1 MNLFY
6 RDKKNNLKLTT
17 KVISVILSVLIFFS
31 AFPIVSPAEEIP
43 DTENENNEP
52 VVVQELE
59 EERNENTKHFLMSDQ
74 TVKAVVYSEP
84 VHYEENGK
92 WLDIDNSLE
101 YEKETSGDD
110 FNGYKTKN
118 GDFDVKFAKNANS
131 SKLIT
136 ISKDKYSLSWNL
148 LNKAKAISGF
158 KKIDIEEA
166 DQDAAEIEKSVSN
179 TSQSVC
185 YENIIADTDLEYT
198 VNGNGLKENIIVK
211 KPADSYTYSFEI
223 SAKHLTLS
231 LQEDNSILVSDSKS
245 GECVYTI
252 PAMFMIDSNGKYSN
266 DISVS
271 LEQKNKNKYIL
282 NIDASSDW
290 MNEEDRAFPVIID
303 PQITT
308 QQVKKNIFSTYV
320 ESGHPSKNHNLEELM
335 MVGKDSSGIGKC
347 RGFIQFTLPSLKKGD
362 MVVDATL
369 HLGQTLVDYYASTTP
384 NAQINAYMV
393 TGGWKESTITWSNQP
408 ACESTALDYNF
419 INKSEKG
426 KAVWKEWNIT
436 KAVKKWYEG
445 TSANNGIMLKSTL
458 ENVSSMVD
466 SCIYAWYYTESGATS
481 SAYPLISITYRNNKG
496 LEPYWTYTSASAG
509 SAGTASVNDYSGNLV
524 FSRTDC
530 ATTGLRMPVSIER
543 VYNGYMAKTTYKT
556 TKPYV
561 GHGWKL
567 NIQQTVAKTSL
578 DKFPY
583 VYEDGDGTQ
592 HYFYKKTANGKTQ
605 YLDEDGLKLELKIN
619 SSGYTITDEKDNV
632 LTFNSKGFLTSSKDA
647 NGNTMKITFNTA
659 DATKIESVT
668 DGSGHI
674 IKLLDN
680 TETKS
685 GYLQYMVDPSGR
697 KTNFKY
703 DNGKLIRV
711 KYPDGKEDTYAYD
724 ADEALT
730 QAKASTGYSLNFSY
744 TSLAKGK
751 RVSKILEKGDTT
763 AGQTVTFDRS
773 AYNTTVIRTAGVD
786 DVYGNSDDIYTT
798 YQFDNWGKTISK
810 QSKTASGNLGAE
822 VYNYTASEVDGS
834 ASNIKYIN
842 QVNSSAAYGRNI
854 INLAKN
860 SNAESTKN
868 WKLLRWIDD
877 CDASFG
883 TTTAQKYYG
892 QSSFKLTSNSVT
904 GDGRAR
910 IYQDF
915 KLDDIIPGKTYT
927 LSAYV
932 KTSNIQKANNNT
944 FGACLALYAETG
956 NTETSK
962 QEYSEFLTGTTDTAM
977 DNGWRRISAT
987 ITVPQDVMFLR
998 ANLAIK
1004 SATGTAYF
1012 DGIQVE
1018 QSGVANHYNMIENSS
1033 FERSANNLPENWT
1046 GQNLTLSDSVD
1057 GISPAYKYGSSSF
1070 RFAGGAS
1077 AQKKLIQEV
1086 NISGSENDT
1095 YIVSG
1100 WAKAEAVPA
1109 TSTNRK
1115 FQISIEVC
1123 YSDGTSKYKMPALFN
1138 PSVSGWQYTS
1148 YAFTLSDG
1156 TSAVKTPVKIKVH
1169 LGFFNQVNKGY
1180 FDGIQLIKDVAN
1192 SYTYDSN
1199 GNLISVAANAQQ
1211 KSKMEYSNSNL
1222 TKSTDPKGYSYT
1234 YTYDK
1239 NHNVTQAS
1247 SQRNVKYNYTYSKT
1261 GSNPLTL
1268 DITNSG
1274 GTMSLKSAAG
1284 YSAQDTSKGIWAG
1297 AYLTSTG
1304 DQDDYRT
1311 FYSYD
1316 ILTGNLK
1323 SAKNPNDTMT
1333 YYTYNAQNDALT
1345 SVSSNGIT
1353 NNYTYENSRLKSI
1366 AHNGMTY
1373 SFNYDKFGNTTQ
1385 TKAGSYTL
1393 STNTYAAN
1401 NGKLAKT
1408 TYGNGYYTSNNYNS
1422 YGQVTSVAKN
1432 GSTKYSWAY
1441 DASSKPILHKDYENK
1456 LNYYYTYDTTGRLIR
1471 SNVYKQGVNSNTN
1484 SRVYTVEQS
1493 YDMNNNV
1500 SKIVQSAGSISP
1512 YQKYSYGKDNLPD
1525 VYTMFSNRTQ
1535 TYTFDSLNRYS
1546 KMELSLDKPVTIN
1559 YVYHLSERNKDSSEK
1574 YRTTKLK
1581 CEFINNTAYRYNYD
1595 KLGNI
1600 VQIEQG
1606 TRVEGT
1612 NSGTNYSANL
1622 KYEYDALSQL
1632 TRENNKYLNQTITYT
1647 YDKGGNITKKTIYP
1661 YTAGSLNG
1669 VAPTETIVYN
1679 YGNSSWTDLLTSY
1692 NGQNIAYDAIGN
1704 PTSYLG
1710 YTLKWN
1716 GRQLSSLSGNGTTA
1730 SYKYDADGLRSYKKV
1745 NGVETTYQYVGDK
1758 LMYEKRGTTEFYY
1771 YYNSF
1776 GNLAGIKYV
1785 QNGTEYMVY
1794 AVCNMRGD
1802 VEDLYWGSGNLACHY
1817 TYDTWGNVISVTDIN
1832 GKEITNENHIG
1843 LMNPIRYRGYYYDS
1857 EIGMYYLQ
1865 SRYYNPQVGR
1875 FISADDQLS
1884 TDDII
1889 GMNLFTYCGNNPVNR
1904 LDSSGEAWYHWAI
1917 GAGIV
1922 AACAAAVVITAGG
1935 AAPAIA
1941 AVASVV
1947 NGFAAATTASTIAAG
1962 AFVGSSMVLGTAA
1975 LFAVGTSSS
1984 VKEFND
1990 QGNWGTVAATA
2001 VGTVLGGYGG
2011 YTTSKGQMK
2020 TTTGRGMQNPKV
2032 RAAAQ
2037 RGQLKHKLMDY
2048 GPGVDKEVTIA
2059 PGCRVDGID
2068 FNNRIIYELKPN
2080 NPQAIARG
2088 MSQLDRYTAAAS
2100 QQYGG
2105 TWTGVLKLYD

>member
-31 AFPIVSPAEEIP
+31 AFPIVSLADEIP
-43 DTENENNEP
+43 ETENENNEP

-101 YEKETSGDD
+101 YEKETSDDD

-166 DQDAAEIEKSVSN
+166 DKDAAEIEKSVSN

-231 LQEDNSILVSDSKS
+231 LQEDNSILASDSKS

-290 MNEEDRAFPVIID
+290 INEEDRAFPVIID

-320 ESGHPSKNHNLEELM
+320 ESGDATRNHNLEELM
-335 MVGKDSSGIGKC
+335 MVGKTSVKAGKC

-458 ENVSSMVD
+458 ENVSSMID
-466 SCIYAWYYTESGATS
+466 SCIYAWYYTESGPSSTS
-481 SAYPLISITYRNNKG
+481 TAYPLISITYRNNKG

-530 ATTGLRMPVSIER
+530 ATTGLRMPVSIEH

-605 YLDEDGLKLELKIN
+605 YLDEDGLKLELKIS

-668 DGSGHI
+668 DGSGHV

-730 QAKASTGYSLNFSY
+730 LAKASTGYSLNFSY

-932 KTSNIQKANNNT
+932 KTSNIQKANSNT

-1070 RFAGGAS
+1070 RFVGGAT

-1100 WAKAEAVPA
+1100 WARAEAVPA

-1115 FQISIEVC
+1115 FQISVEVC
-1123 YSDGTSKYKMPALFN
+1123 YSDGTSKYKMPAVFN

-1211 KSKMEYSNSNL
+1211 KSKMEYTNSDL

-1247 SQRNVKYNYTYSKT
+1247 SQRNVKYNYTYSQS

-1284 YSAQDTSKGIWAG
+1284 YSDQDTSKKIWAG

-1559 YVYHLSERNKDSSEK
+1559 YIYHLSERNTDSSEK

-1600 VQIEQG
+1600 VQVEQG

-1669 VAPTETIVYN
+1669 VAPTQTIVYN

-1692 NGQNIAYDAIGN
+1692 NGQNITYDAIGN

-1776 GNLAGIKYV
+1776 GNLAGIKYI

-1832 GKEITNENHIG
+1832 GKEITNANHIG
-1843 LMNPIRYRGYYYDS
+1843 LMNPIRYRGYYFDS

-1875 FISADDQLS
+1875 FISADGQLNN
-1884 TDDII
+1884 DLL
-1889 GMNLFTYCGNNPVNR
+1889 GNNLFTYCGNNPVTR
-1904 LDSSGEAWYHWAI
+1904 SDDDGQGWW
-1917 GAGIV
+1917 
-1922 AACAAAVVITAGG
+1922 
-1935 AAPAIA
+1935 
-1941 AVASVV
+1941 
-1947 NGFAAATTASTIAAG
+1947 IAAG
-1962 AFVGSSMVLGTAA
+1962 AIVGALISGGTKIVSNVMSGTKWYDGVAGALVGGAVSGAITAA
-1975 LFAVGTSSS
+1975 TCNTTAAAFAGAAAESVTNQLLSYIPTACKAVGQDKPTKVNKRNVLVS
-1984 VKEFND
+1984 V
-1990 QGNWGTVAATA
+1990 GTVAAE
-2001 VGTVLGGYGG
+2001 TVVYGLA
-2011 YTTSKGQMK
+2011 SKGAGKIAQKVIPINSGWFKPQKFSSCFSGNYAHKFQGQTLLQSSMVAGADSIKQMVE
-2020 TTTGRGMQNPKV
+2020 KV
-2032 RAAAQ
+2032 VDTVM
-2037 RGQLKHKLMDY
+2037 GQE
-2048 GPGVDKEVTIA
+2048 PT
-2059 PGCRVDGID
+2059 
-2068 FNNRIIYELKPN
+2068 FELYPE
-2080 NPQAIARG
+2080 A
-2088 MSQLDRYTAAAS
+2088 L
-2100 QQYGG
+2100 
-2105 TWTGVLKLYD
+2105 L

>member
-17 KVISVILSVLIFFS
+17 KVISVILSVLMFFS

-101 YEKETSGDD
+101 YEKETSDDD

-131 SKLIT
+131 SKLMT

-148 LNKAKAISGF
+148 LNKAKAISGL

-668 DGSGHI
+668 DGSGHV

-751 RVSKILEKGDTT
+751 RVSKVVEKGGST

-877 CDASFG
+877 CAASFG

-1077 AQKKLIQEV
+1077 AQKQLIQEV

-1123 YSDGTSKYKMPALFN
+1123 YSDGTSKYKMPAVFN

-1211 KSKMEYSNSNL
+1211 KSKMEYSNSDL

-1247 SQRNVKYNYTYSKT
+1247 SQRNVKYNYTYSKS

-1484 SRVYTVEQS
+1484 SRVYSVEQS

-1669 VAPTETIVYN
+1669 VAPTQTIVYN

-1776 GNLAGIKYV
+1776 GNLAGIKYI

-1832 GKEITNENHIG
+1832 GKEITNANHIG

-1875 FISADDQLS
+1875 FISADEYFS
-1884 TDDII
+1884 TGQDIN
-1889 GMNLFTYCGNNPVNR
+1889 GCNMFAYCSNNPTGRADDCGEFWHIVVGAAVGAVLSGASSIISDLVSGEEVDWKSAGISALSGGISGALACTGIGFGASVAINTA
-1904 LDSSGEAWYHWAI
+1904 LSSGESILTQGMKNGFKNINYGEVLLDGAI
-1917 GAGIV
+1917 GGIT
-1922 AACAAAVVITAGG
+1922 AAIGGKGKGTKHLNNLGKQTVKRTTNAFTHKGAKAAAKEAGK
-1935 AAPAIA
+1935 AFTYYAKNTVNFYSKFVKKDLPAN
-1941 AVASVV
+1941 V
-1947 NGFAAATTASTIAAG
+1947 FKSTIIDP
-1962 AFVGSSMVLGTAA
+1962 SISVL
-1975 LFAVGTSSS
+1975 
-1984 VKEFND
+1984 KNKH
-1990 QGNWGTVAATA
+1990 
-2001 VGTVLGGYGG
+2001 LGG
-2011 YTTSKGQMK
+2011 
-2020 TTTGRGMQNPKV
+2020 
-2032 RAAAQ
+2032 
-2037 RGQLKHKLMDY
+2037 
-2048 GPGVDKEVTIA
+2048 
-2059 PGCRVDGID
+2059 
-2068 FNNRIIYELKPN
+2068 F
-2080 NPQAIARG
+2080 
-2088 MSQLDRYTAAAS
+2088 
-2100 QQYGG
+2100 
-2105 TWTGVLKLYD
+2105 

>member
-17 KVISVILSVLIFFS
+17 KVISVILSVLMFFS

-101 YEKETSGDD
+101 YEKETSDDD

-131 SKLIT
+131 SKLMT

-148 LNKAKAISGF
+148 LNKAKAISGL

-530 ATTGLRMPVSIER
+530 ATTGLRMPVSIEH

-605 YLDEDGLKLELKIN
+605 YLDEDGLKLELKIS

-668 DGSGHI
+668 DGSGHV

-987 ITVPQDVMFLR
+987 ITVPQDVKFLR

-1077 AQKKLIQEV
+1077 AQKQLIQEV

-1211 KSKMEYSNSNL
+1211 KSKMEYSNSDL

-1247 SQRNVKYNYTYSKT
+1247 SQRNVKYNYTYSKS

-1500 SKIVQSAGSISP
+1500 SKIVQSAGTISP

-1559 YVYHLSERNKDSSEK
+1559 YIYHLSERNKDSSEK
-1574 YRTTKLK
+1574 YRTTPRPGEVLPPP
-1581 CEFINNTAYRYNYD
+1581 AARPPPAPP
-1595 KLGNI
+1595 GNI
-1600 VQIEQG
+1600 VQVEQG

-1669 VAPTETIVYN
+1669 VAPTQTIVYN

-1692 NGQNIAYDAIGN
+1692 NGQNITYDAIGN

-1832 GKEITNENHIG
+1832 GKEITNANHIG

-1875 FISADDQLS
+1875 FINADGYVS
-1884 TDDII
+1884 TGQDVT
-1889 GMNLFTYCGNNPVNR
+1889 GYNMFAYCSNNPVNR
-1904 LDSSGEAWYHWAI
+1904 VDQSGTSWASVGSFFKKVGNFLKNTF
-1917 GAGIV
+1917 GAGCSIEHHVNKEREIVPNPINYVVSVKKGTNSTTTISEQGDISKPVSVYVKGRTDNPVLSSAGLKCNIKDFSVDISLGLDNIGITGSYTNDNLTNSFGLKVDVTQFKVGFEFSSIVSDGQNLSVSDYTNVSISGYVIIV
-1922 AACAAAVVITAGG
+1922 ALVVLATGQ
-1935 AAPAIA
+1935 APDP
-1941 AVASVV
+1941 S
-1947 NGFAAATTASTIAAG
+1947 F
-1962 AFVGSSMVLGTAA
+1962 
-1975 LFAVGTSSS
+1975 
-1984 VKEFND
+1984 
-1990 QGNWGTVAATA
+1990 
-2001 VGTVLGGYGG
+2001 
-2011 YTTSKGQMK
+2011 TTSPVPAFG
-2020 TTTGRGMQNPKV
+2020 
-2032 RAAAQ
+2032 
-2037 RGQLKHKLMDY
+2037 
-2048 GPGVDKEVTIA
+2048 
-2059 PGCRVDGID
+2059 
-2068 FNNRIIYELKPN
+2068 
-2080 NPQAIARG
+2080 
-2088 MSQLDRYTAAAS
+2088 
-2100 QQYGG
+2100 
-2105 TWTGVLKLYD
+2105 